1 MESSKIIGTAL
12 VLGMF
17 SNNFFVVKA
26 QTGKAPPTLGQPAY
40 PSSGSTR
47 NRSDVM
53 GGASSASKA
62 SNIEGRTVPL
72 ETPSPNR
79 QEEQEKTDESFKLG
93 PYNREGEYQY
103 LSPDGTK

>member
-1 MESSKIIGTAL
+1 MVSTIFMAITFIFGL
-12 VLGMF
+12 FL
-17 SNNFFVVKA
+17 NNFFVVQA
-26 QTGKAPPTLGQPAY
+26 QTSRAPSTLGQPTY

-62 SNIEGRTVPL
+62 SNIEGSTVPS

-93 PYNREGEYQY
+93 PYNKEGEYQY
-103 LSPDGTK
+103 MSPDEKK